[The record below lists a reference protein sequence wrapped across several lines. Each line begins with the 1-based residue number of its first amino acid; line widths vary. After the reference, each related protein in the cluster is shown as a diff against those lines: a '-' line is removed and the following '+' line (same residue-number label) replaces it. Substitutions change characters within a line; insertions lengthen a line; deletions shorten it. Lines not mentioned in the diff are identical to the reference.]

1 MVENTDEMR
10 MLVLSSLNQNG
21 FACGVVC
28 SVRASKPF
36 HLPKVFHNKNK
47 LLFKWSPSE
56 VKPALKSGNESAR
69 RKEKKPNQIKGMNKK
84 QESSSVFF

>member
-28 SVRASKPF
+28 SCSVRTSKPF
-36 HLPKVFHNKNK
+36 YLPKVFHNKNK

-69 RKEKKPNQIKGMNKK
+69 RKEKKTESNKRN
-84 QESSSVFF
+84 E